1 MEVQRPCIAADRIL
15 TMAYIAS
22 HQGKTVRIKVLE
34 TGPGLFRVTLGDQ
47 DYHVDY
53 LEPQPN
59 LLSLLIDGRSFEVDV
74 DAQEGSD
81 RFEVVIKGDHF
92 EVEMVEEKKKKLAMK
107 LARGVTGRQ
116 DLRSPMAG
124 NVRQVLAQPGDRV
137 VAGQVIIILEAMKM
151 ENEIK
156 SPIDGIV
163 ASLTA
168 RSGSTVAN
176 GDPLCVVEPWE
187 PQFNEG

>member
-1 MEVQRPCIAADRIL
+1 
-15 TMAYIAS
+15 MAYIAT
-22 HQGKTVRIKVLE
+22 HQGKTVRVKILE
-34 TGPGLFRVTLGDQ
+34 TAPGLFRVTLGDR

-59 LLSLLIDGRSFEVDV
+59 LLSLIIDGKSFEVDV
-74 DAQEGSD
+74 DAPDTSD
-81 RFEVVIKGDHF
+81 LFEVVIKGDHF
-92 EVEMVEEKKKKLAMK
+92 DVEMVEEKKKKLAMK
-107 LARGVTGRQ
+107 LSRGVSGRQ

-124 NVRQVLAQPGDRV
+124 NVRQVMVQPGDRV
-137 VAGQVIIILEAMKM
+137 AAGQVLLILEAMKM

-163 ASLTA
+163 GSVTA
-168 RSGSTVAN
+168 RTGHGVAS

>member
-1 MEVQRPCIAADRIL
+1 
-15 TMAYIAS
+15 MAYIAT
-22 HQGKTVRIKVLE
+22 HQGRTVRVKVQE
-34 TGPGLFRVTLGDQ
+34 PSPNQFRVTLDNRE
-47 DYHVDY
+47 YEVDF

-59 LLSLLIDGRSFEVDV
+59 LFSLIVGGRSFEVDV
-74 DAQEGSD
+74 DAPGQDD

-92 EVEMVEEKKKKLAMK
+92 DVEMVEEKKQKLAQK
-107 LARGVTGRQ
+107 LSRGVSGRQ

-124 NVRQVLAQPGDRV
+124 NVRQVLARPGDRV
-137 VAGQVIIILEAMKM
+137 AAGQVLLILEAMKM

-163 ASLTA
+163 GSVTA
-168 RSGSTVAN
+168 RPGVAVAS

-187 PQFNEG
+187 PQCTES

>member
-1 MEVQRPCIAADRIL
+1 
-15 TMAYIAS
+15 MAYIAT
-22 HQGKTVRIKVLE
+22 HQGKTVRVKILE
-34 TGPGLFRVTLGDQ
+34 TAPGLFRVTLGDR

-59 LLSLLIDGRSFEVDV
+59 LLSLIIDGKSFEVDV
-74 DAQEGSD
+74 DAPDTSD
-81 RFEVVIKGDHF
+81 LFEVVIKGDHF
-92 EVEMVEEKKKKLAMK
+92 DVEMVEEKKKKLAMK
-107 LARGVTGRQ
+107 LSRGVSGRQ

-124 NVRQVLAQPGDRV
+124 NVRQVLVQPGDRV
-137 VAGQVIIILEAMKM
+137 AAGQVLLILEAMKM

-163 ASLTA
+163 GSVTA
-168 RSGSTVAN
+168 RTGHGVAS

>member
-1 MEVQRPCIAADRIL
+1 
-15 TMAYIAS
+15 MAYIAT
-22 HQGKTVRIKVLE
+22 HQGKTIRVKVLE
-34 TGPGLFRVTLGDQ
+34 TAPGLFRVSLGDQ

-59 LLSLLIDGRSFEVDV
+59 LLSLIIDGRSFEVDV
-74 DAQEGSD
+74 DAPKLSD
-81 RFEVVIKGDHF
+81 LFEVVIEGDHF

-107 LARGVTGRQ
+107 LSRGASGRQ
-116 DLRSPMAG
+116 DLKSPMAG

-137 VAGQVIIILEAMKM
+137 AAGQVLIILEAMKM

-163 ASLTA
+163 GSMTA
-168 RSGSTVAN
+168 RIGSAVAA
-176 GDPLCVVEPWE
+176 GDPLCVVDVWE
-187 PQFNEG
+187 PQFDEG

>member
-1 MEVQRPCIAADRIL
+1 M
-15 TMAYIAS
+15 
-22 HQGKTVRIKVLE
+22 
-34 TGPGLFRVTLGDQ
+34 FRVTLGDR
-47 DYHVDY
+47 DYQVDY

-59 LLSLLIDGRSFEVDV
+59 LLSLIIDGRSFEVDV
-74 DAQEGSD
+74 DAADDSD
-81 RFEVVIKGDHF
+81 LFEVVIKGDHF

-107 LARGVTGRQ
+107 LARGASGRQ

-124 NVRQVLAQPGDRV
+124 NVRQVLVQPGDRV
-137 VAGQVIIILEAMKM
+137 AAGQVLLILEAMKM

-163 ASLTA
+163 SSVTA
-168 RSGSTVAN
+168 RTGSAVAS

-187 PQFNEG
+187 PQFDEG